1 MNQLQALLNDS
12 LIRTKHVENAAIINI
27 KERKVCAST
36 FGFNVPPENA
46 LNLIST
52 FYKNLLQVRRGGLCF
67 QEKYYKCVRADE
79 HSIYLQNPDG
89 GLIVVKTK
97 AFILVAT
104 YRVGM
109 YPSVCVEAVEKLEKM
124 LAVYFDCPG
133 GPENLYVKE
142 VMKPQPG
149 EGEVLVKVS
158 ASALNRAD
166 IVQRRGK
173 YPPPKGASDILG
185 LEAAG
190 SVAGFGPGCK
200 GRWKIGDA
208 VMALLSGGGQA
219 EYVTVPEGY
228 LMPIPNDMTFIQAA
242 AIPEAW
248 LTAFQ
253 LLHFV
258 GKIQKG
264 ERVLI
269 HAGASGVGMA
279 AIQLVRLAK
288 AVPIVTAG
296 TQEKLKAAA
305 NAGAAAG
312 FNYKSED
319 FSEKVLEF
327 TQGAGVDIILDCV
340 GGSYWEKNLSC
351 LSTDGRW
358 IVYGLLGGGEVHGDL
373 LARLLSKRGSIH
385 TSLLRSRDKEY
396 KERLVKA
403 FTEDVLPYFSRGAS
417 PHLETLIDSIYPL
430 HEIAEAHR
438 LMEENKNIG
447 KIVIKMPASS

>member
-1 MNQLQALLNDS
+1 
-12 LIRTKHVENAAIINI
+12 
-27 KERKVCAST
+27 
-36 FGFNVPPENA
+36 
-46 LNLIST
+46 
-52 FYKNLLQVRRGGLCF
+52 
-67 QEKYYKCVRADE
+67 
-79 HSIYLQNPDG
+79 
-89 GLIVVKTK
+89 
-97 AFILVAT
+97 
-104 YRVGM
+104 
-109 YPSVCVEAVEKLEKM
+109 KM
-124 LAVYFDCPG
+124 LAAYFDCPG

-142 VMKPQPG
+142 MMKPHPG

-166 IVQRRGK
+166 LLQRRGK

-190 SVAGFGPGCK
+190 SVAGLGPGCK
-200 GRWKIGDA
+200 GRWKTGDA

-288 AVPIVTAG
+288 AIPIVTAG
-296 TQEKLKAAA
+296 TQEKLKATA

-312 FNYKSED
+312 FNYKNED
-319 FSEKVLEF
+319 FSEKVLAF
-327 TQGAGVDIILDCV
+327 TQGSGVDIILDCV
-340 GGSYWEKNLSC
+340 GGSYWEKNLNC

-358 IVYGLLGGGEVHGDL
+358 IIYGLLSGGEVHGDL
-373 LARLLSKRGSIH
+373 LARLLSKRASIH
-385 TSLLRSRDKEY
+385 TSLLRSRDKEASNGYQQCY
-396 KERLVKA
+396 KEQLVKA
-403 FTEDVLPYFSRGAS
+403 FTENVLPYFSGGTS
-417 PHLETLIDSIYPL
+417 PHLQPLVDSVYPL

-438 LMEENKNIG
+438 VMEENKNIG
-447 KIVIKMPASS
+447 KIVIEMP

>member
-1 MNQLQALLNDS
+1 
-12 LIRTKHVENAAIINI
+12 
-27 KERKVCAST
+27 
-36 FGFNVPPENA
+36 
-46 LNLIST
+46 
-52 FYKNLLQVRRGGLCF
+52 
-67 QEKYYKCVRADE
+67 
-79 HSIYLQNPDG
+79 
-89 GLIVVKTK
+89 
-97 AFILVAT
+97 
-104 YRVGM
+104 
-109 YPSVCVEAVEKLEKM
+109 M

-142 VMKPQPG
+142 VMKPDPG

-166 IVQRRGK
+166 LLQRRGK

-190 SVAGFGPGCK
+190 TVAGLGPGCK

-219 EYVTVPEGY
+219 EYATVPEGH
-228 LMPIPNDMTFIQAA
+228 LMPVPSGMTFIQAA

-248 LTAFQ
+248 ITAFQ
-253 LLHFV
+253 LLHCV

-279 AIQLVRLAK
+279 AIQLSRLAK
-288 AVPIVTAG
+288 AIPIVTAG
-296 TQEKLKAAA
+296 TQEKLKATA

-312 FNYKSED
+312 FNYKNED

-327 TQGAGVDIILDCV
+327 TQGSGVDIILDCV
-340 GGSYWEKNLSC
+340 GGSYWEKNLNC
-351 LSTDGRW
+351 LATDGRW
-358 IVYGLLGGGEVHGDL
+358 IIYGLLSGGEVHGDL
-373 LARLLSKRGSIH
+373 FARLLSKRANIH

-403 FTEDVLPYFSRGAS
+403 FTEDVLPYFSGGTS
-417 PHLETLIDSIYPL
+417 PHLQSAVDSVYSL

-438 LMEENKNIG
+438 AMEENKNIG